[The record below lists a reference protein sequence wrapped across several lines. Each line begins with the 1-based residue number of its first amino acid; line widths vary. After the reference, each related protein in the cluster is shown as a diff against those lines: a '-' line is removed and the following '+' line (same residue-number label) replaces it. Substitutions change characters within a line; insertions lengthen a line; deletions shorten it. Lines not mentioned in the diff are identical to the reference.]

1 MLEPATES
9 RSSTDPGSLH
19 IRRAGASAT
28 EPETLPDLLLI
39 ERSRGADAR
48 AIEALI
54 RRYGRRLFRVA
65 RSVLP
70 EAERAESAVCEAYLA
85 AFADLDRYEPA
96 GKFAAWLTRLT
107 LAQARA
113 ARAHAR
119 PLSAA
124 ASPAAVAHSSAP
136 EAPPDELQPLAELE
150 RSIDGLPEVFRVVF
164 VLRVI
169 EGISGIETAASLAL
183 NPTTVRT
190 RLYRALRRLSPQLV
204 ERMRAMP
211 ALLTLPPERTE
222 RIVGRVLAA
231 LPQGSMLSISASP
244 P

>member
-1 MLEPATES
+1 MLERATQI
-9 RSSTDPGSLH
+9 RSSPDTGSLH
-19 IRRAGASAT
+19 IRRAAAVSA
-28 EPETLPDLLLI
+28 EPESLPDLVLI
-39 ERSRGADAR
+39 ERSRGGDTR

-85 AFADLDRYEPA
+85 AFADLNRYVPT
-96 GKFAAWLTRLT
+96 GRFAAWLTRLT

-113 ARAHAR
+113 ARA
-119 PLSAA
+119 PLH
-124 ASPAAVAHSSAP
+124 SPAPATAAVAPH
-136 EAPPDELQPLAELE
+136 PPDGATASDERQPLLELE
-150 RSIDGLPEVFRVVF
+150 RSIDALPEVFRVVF

-169 EGISGIETAASLAL
+169 EGVSGVETAASLSL

-190 RLYRALRRLSPQLV
+190 RLYRALRRLSPDV
-204 ERMRAMP
+204 VAAVRARP
-211 ALLTLPPERTE
+211 ALLALPDERTE
-222 RIVGRVLAA
+222 RIVRGVLAG